1 MSNNYT
7 VHGGRGHLNSE
18 QFPECCVGI
27 FTEIAAFSRKGE
39 FGKVDRI
46 FSIGGYKGDAVEAA
60 GGPEWR
66 TPDDLEG
73 ETDLFSA
80 DAAGVAPG
88 MEASIEVW
96 GASGP

>member
-1 MSNNYT
+1 M
-7 VHGGRGHLNSE
+7 
-18 QFPECCVGI
+18 
-27 FTEIAAFSRKGE
+27 
-39 FGKVDRI
+39 
-46 FSIGGYKGDAVEAA
+46 GYKGDAAEAA

-73 ETDLFSA
+73 ETDLFSG

-88 MEASIEVW
+88 MEASIEGW